1 MNSGFATWHE
11 IALEIVRLTA
21 SPSNVI
27 PASLERSGMRVA
39 RPLFS
44 ALSNEKL
51 ANAGIDL
58 PPWQSA
64 LARAVGEAPTPVK
77 PISGVRPRV

>member
-1 MNSGFATWHE
+1 
-11 IALEIVRLTA
+11 VRLAA

-27 PASLERSGMRVA
+27 PASLERSGLRTA

-44 ALSNEKL
+44 AMSNEKL

-58 PPWQSA
+58 APWQSA
-64 LARAVGEAPTPVK
+64 LARAVGEAPTPAK
-77 PISGVRPRV
+77 PTSGVRPRA

>member
-1 MNSGFATWHE
+1 
-11 IALEIVRLTA
+11 
-21 SPSNVI
+21 
-27 PASLERSGMRVA
+27 MRVA

-58 PPWQSA
+58 APWQSA
-64 LARAVGEAPTPVK
+64 LDRAVREAPDATREADL
-77 PISGVRPRV
+77 GRPAAGLTR